1 MITRKHV
8 TLRNMSDRIIEE
20 GIDETIDR
28 ALDRWRD
35 RPLVTD
41 VHLVSAVPVFHVN
54 GPCFVVVIMDV
65 EIEDEQEKSAGKVYR
80 AKKKE

>member
-1 MITRKHV
+1 MIARKHV
-8 TLRNMSDRIIEE
+8 TLRNMSELIIEE

-28 ALDRWRD
+28 ALDRYRNA
-35 RPLVTD
+35 PLVTD
-41 VHLVSAVPVFHVN
+41 VHLVNATPVFHVN
-54 GPCFVVVIMDV
+54 GLCFVVVIMDV